1 MKLTLRKAHRLVKE
15 LQSNLRIGST
25 RKNVHRSASNEEV
38 SDTFAAVTAIN
49 AEAVKQT
56 LSVVDAISEI
66 REALQAAN
74 STVIDGISIDS
85 LLNDKV
91 KIENKMRVLSGFSR
105 VEDETYAERLA
116 IIQRQVKDAQESTSE
131 YRDSYIL
138 VSGLSSMDHNAFNE
152 QYVQLK
158 REQEIVSDKLAY
170 INNKLEID
178 VDNKFQELFKAL
190 QVL

>member
-15 LQSNLRIGST
+15 LQGNLRIGST
-25 RKNVHRSASNEEV
+25 RKNVHRSATEEEV
-38 SDTFAAVTAIN
+38 ADTFTAVTAIN
-49 AEAVKQT
+49 AESVKQT
-56 LSVVDAISEI
+56 LDVVDAISAI
-66 REALQAAN
+66 REALQVAN

-105 VEDETYAERLA
+105 VEETTDAERLA
-116 IIQRQVKDAQESTSE
+116 MIQRQVKDAQESTSE
-131 YRDSYIL
+131 YRDSYIQIN
-138 VSGLSSMDHNAFNE
+138 GLSADDHNAFNE

-158 REQEIVSDKLAY
+158 REQETVSDKLAY

-178 VDNKFQELFKAL
+178 VDDKYKELFKVL

>member
-15 LQSNLRIGST
+15 LQGNLRIGST
-25 RKNVHRSASNEEV
+25 RKNVHRSATEEEV
-38 SDTFAAVTAIN
+38 ADTFAAVTAIN
-49 AEAVKQT
+49 AESVKQT
-56 LSVVDAISEI
+56 LDVVDAISAI

-105 VEDETYAERLA
+105 VEETTDAERLA
-116 IIQRQVKDAQESTSE
+116 MIQRQVKDAQESTSE
-131 YRDSYIL
+131 YRDSYIQIN
-138 VSGLSSMDHNAFNE
+138 GLSADDHNAFNE

-158 REQEIVSDKLAY
+158 REQETVSDKLAY

-178 VDNKFQELFKAL
+178 VDDKYKELFKVL

>member
-15 LQSNLRIGST
+15 LQGNLRIGST
-25 RKNVHRSASNEEV
+25 RKNVHRSATEEEV
-38 SDTFAAVTAIN
+38 ADTFAAVTAIN
-49 AEAVKQT
+49 AESVKQT
-56 LSVVDAISEI
+56 LDVVDAISAI
-66 REALQAAN
+66 REALQVAN

-105 VEDETYAERLA
+105 VEETTDAERLA
-116 IIQRQVKDAQESTSE
+116 MIQRQVKDAQESTSE
-131 YRDSYIL
+131 YRESYIQIN
-138 VSGLSSMDHNAFNE
+138 GLSADDHNAFNE

-158 REQEIVSDKLAY
+158 REQETVSDKLAY

-178 VDNKFQELFKAL
+178 VDDKYKELFKVL

>member
-105 VEDETYAERLA
+105 VEDETDKERLA
-116 IIQRQVKDAQESTSE
+116 LIQRQVKDAQESTSE

-138 VSGLSSMDHNAFNE
+138 VSGLSSVDHNTFNE
-152 QYVQLK
+152 EYVQLK
-158 REQEIVSDKLAY
+158 RQQEIVSDKLAY

-178 VDNKFQELFKAL
+178 VDNKFRELFKAL

>member
-105 VEDETYAERLA
+105 IEDETDAERLA

-138 VSGLSSMDHNAFNE
+138 VSGLSSVDHNRFNE
-152 QYVQLK
+152 EYVQLK
-158 REQEIVSDKLAY
+158 RQQEIVSDKLAY

>member
-15 LQSNLRIGST
+15 LQGNLRIGST
-25 RKNVHRSASNEEV
+25 RKNVHRSATEEEV
-38 SDTFAAVTAIN
+38 ADTFAAVTAIN
-49 AEAVKQT
+49 AESVKQT
-56 LSVVDAISEI
+56 LDVVDAISSI

-105 VEDETYAERLA
+105 VEETTDEERLA
-116 IIQRQVKDAQESTSE
+116 VIQRQVKDAQESTSE
-131 YRDSYIL
+131 YRDSYIQIN
-138 VSGLSSMDHNAFNE
+138 GLSAVDHNAFNE

-158 REQEIVSDKLAY
+158 REQETVSDKLAY
-170 INNKLEID
+170 INNKLEVD
-178 VDNKFQELFKAL
+178 VDDKYKELFKVL

>member
-15 LQSNLRIGST
+15 LQGNLRIGST
-25 RKNVHRSASNEEV
+25 RKNVHRSATEEEV
-38 SDTFAAVTAIN
+38 ADTFAAVTAIN
-49 AEAVKQT
+49 AESVKQT
-56 LSVVDAISEI
+56 LDVVDAISAI
-66 REALQAAN
+66 REALQVAN

-105 VEDETYAERLA
+105 VEETTDAERLA
-116 IIQRQVKDAQESTSE
+116 MIQRQVKDAQESTSE
-131 YRDSYIL
+131 YRDSYIQIN
-138 VSGLSSMDHNAFNE
+138 GLSADDHNAFNE

-158 REQEIVSDKLAY
+158 REQETVSDKLAY

-178 VDNKFQELFKAL
+178 VDDKYKELFKVL

>member
-105 VEDETYAERLA
+105 VEDETDAERLA

-158 REQEIVSDKLAY
+158 RQQEIVSDKLAY

>member
-15 LQSNLRIGST
+15 LQGNLRIGST
-25 RKNVHRSASNEEV
+25 RKNVHRSAAEQEV
-38 SDTFAAVTAIN
+38 ADTFAAVTAIN
-49 AEAVKQT
+49 AESVKQT
-56 LSVVDAISEI
+56 LDVVDAISAI

-105 VEDETYAERLA
+105 VEETTDEERLS

-131 YRDSYIL
+131 YRDSYIQIN
-138 VSGLSSMDHNAFNE
+138 GLSAVDHNEFNE

-178 VDNKFQELFKAL
+178 VDNKYKELFKVL

>member
-15 LQSNLRIGST
+15 LQGNLRIGST
-25 RKNVHRSASNEEV
+25 RKNVHRSATEEEV
-38 SDTFAAVTAIN
+38 ADTFAAVTAIN
-49 AEAVKQT
+49 AESVKQT
-56 LSVVDAISEI
+56 LDVVDAISAI
-66 REALQAAN
+66 REALQVAN

-105 VEDETYAERLA
+105 VEETTDAERLA
-116 IIQRQVKDAQESTSE
+116 MIQRQVKDAQESTSE
-131 YRDSYIL
+131 YRDSYIQIN
-138 VSGLSSMDHNAFNE
+138 GLSADDHNVFNE

-158 REQEIVSDKLAY
+158 REQETVSDKLAY

-178 VDNKFQELFKAL
+178 VDDKYKELFKVL

>member
-15 LQSNLRIGST
+15 LQGNLRIGST
-25 RKNVHRSASNEEV
+25 RKNVHRSATEEEV
-38 SDTFAAVTAIN
+38 ADTFAAVTAIN
-49 AEAVKQT
+49 AESVKQT
-56 LSVVDAISEI
+56 LDVVDAISAI

-105 VEDETYAERLA
+105 VEETTDEERLA

-131 YRDSYIL
+131 YRDSYIQIN
-138 VSGLSSMDHNAFNE
+138 GLSAVDHNAFNE

-158 REQEIVSDKLAY
+158 REQETVSDKLAY

-178 VDNKFQELFKAL
+178 VDDKYKELFKVL